1 MKTGA
6 NGWSNKS
13 YNATDNV
20 LPWVE

>member
-6 NGWSNKS
+6 NCWSNKS